1 LGSVLTGLIF
11 DIQGHSVH
19 DGPGCRT
26 LVFLSGCPLRC
37 TWCAN
42 PEGQLLWPRVMYRTT
57 KCVATCQRCVSACPY
72 GAVLREPSG
81 LRLDRSCCDRCNTLE
96 CAAACLYEALKTAGR
111 VTTVGEL
118 MRVLRRDQDYWGSRG
133 GVTFTGGE
141 PLAQPEFLLAAL
153 KECRVSYI
161 HTGVETC
168 AHVTTDLLQEVLR
181 WTDWLFIDLKHMDS
195 VAHRAGTG
203 AGNELILRNVAMVAA
218 AGWPGRL
225 IVRVPV
231 VPGYNDTP
239 ENLQATAAF
248 VAQLG
253 LGEVNL
259 LPFHRLGASKYEQ
272 LGLAYP
278 YAHAPALPIAALQ
291 AHQCIFAAA
300 GLRCYVGDET
310 PF

>member
-1 LGSVLTGLIF
+1 MDDRVTGLIF

-37 TWCAN
+37 AWCAN
-42 PEGQLLWPRVMYRTT
+42 PEGQLLRPRVMFRERQ
-57 KCVATCQRCVSACPY
+57 CVPTCQRCVSACPH
-72 GAVLREPSG
+72 GAIQRDPPG
-81 LRLDRSCCDRCNTLE
+81 LRFDRSRCDRCDTLD
-96 CAAACLYEALKTAGR
+96 CAAACRHEALKVAGR
-111 VTTVGEL
+111 AYTVDQL
-118 MRVLRRDQDYWGSRG
+118 MRVLCRDQGFWGSEG
-133 GVTFTGGE
+133 GVTFSGGE

-153 KECRVSYI
+153 QGCRTSYM
-161 HTGVETC
+161 HTAVETC
-168 AHVTTDLLQEVLR
+168 AHVAPDLLREVLR
-181 WTDWLFIDLKHMDS
+181 WTDWLFVDLKHMDS
-195 VAHRAGTG
+195 AAHLAGTG
-203 AGNELILRNVAMVAA
+203 VSNELILRNIALVAA

-231 VPGYNDTP
+231 VPGYNDTAV
-239 ENLQATAAF
+239 NLQATAAF

-259 LPFHRLGASKYEQ
+259 LPFHRLGAAKYEQ

-278 YAHAPALPIAALQ
+278 YAYVAAFPRETLQ
-291 AHQCIFAAA
+291 AQQRIFAAA
-300 GLRCYVGDET
+300 GLRCYVGAET

>member
-1 LGSVLTGLIF
+1 L
-11 DIQGHSVH
+11 H
-19 DGPGCRT
+19 
-26 LVFLSGCPLRC
+26 
-37 TWCAN
+37 
-42 PEGQLLWPRVMYRTT
+42 
-57 KCVATCQRCVSACPY
+57 
-72 GAVLREPSG
+72 
-81 LRLDRSCCDRCNTLE
+81 
-96 CAAACLYEALKTAGR
+96 EALKTAGR
-111 VTTVGEL
+111 VTTVCEL

-141 PLAQPEFLLAAL
+141 PLAQPEFLMAAL
-153 KECRVSYI
+153 KECRANYI

-195 VAHRAGTG
+195 AAHRAGTG
-203 AGNELILRNVAMVAA
+203 VGNELILRNVAMVAA

-231 VPGYNDTP
+231 VPGFNDTA
-239 ENLQATAAF
+239 ENFRATAAF
-248 VAQLG
+248 VVQLG

-272 LGLAYP
+272 LGLANP
-278 YAHAPALPIAALQ
+278 YAHAPALPKEALQ
-291 AHQCIFAAA
+291 AYQCIFAAA